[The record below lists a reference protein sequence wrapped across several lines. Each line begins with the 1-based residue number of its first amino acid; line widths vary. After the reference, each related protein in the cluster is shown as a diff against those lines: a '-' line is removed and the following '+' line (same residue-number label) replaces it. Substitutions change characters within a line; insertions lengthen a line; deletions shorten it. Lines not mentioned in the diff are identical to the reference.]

1 MLISNKPLLSEKET
15 EADVEAK
22 GKGFVYSFTKTLT
35 WRGAVITDGFQ
46 EEADEAQVQAG
57 SGSAGASVKSYL
69 PETGEAVDLAM
80 RGFNGK
86 HSPQREQVPL

>member
-35 WRGAVITDGFQ
+35 WSGAVITDGFQ
-46 EEADEAQVQAG
+46 EEADEAQV
-57 SGSAGASVKSYL
+57 
-69 PETGEAVDLAM
+69 
-80 RGFNGK
+80 
-86 HSPQREQVPL
+86 